1 MAVERPE
8 RGKDLAKQ
16 FLVIK
21 ADRFSA
27 QQDMWPN
34 IQREPQYQQFLF
46 QRSSFPEKHTLR
58 AGDRDAVVHQEQSK
72 AA

>member
-46 QRSSFPEKHTLR
+46 QRSSSLTNIY
-58 AGDRDAVVHQEQSK
+58 
-72 AA
+72 